1 MIRTKIVAV
10 PKGSA
15 TSVLNPY
22 KSNNGSSSIS
32 PSTGSGSSGSGSSG
46 DSTKDCLWQTGD
58 GDSSIISK
66 GSDDLTS
73 NMLEVAIGQYN
84 KTTKDKTSFSV
95 GNGTSTTDRSNAFEV
110 QNDGTAIAPT
120 FQSGVVNTAT
130 INSTTINNAN
140 NIVNDGNIVNTGNI
154 NNDGDITNT
163 GNFSNSKDIT
173 NTGNFNNGGN
183 ITNDGNI
190 TNAGTLKTAVATVD
204 NDLTVGKSVTAKTI
218 NADVGNIKD
227 IYSDNITNK
236 KMIKTKDLTVTGT
249 AHFFELVIDK
259 IKAAGGA
266 AIFTPADG
274 FDIDVVEAVENGYKL
289 YWRCEVD
296 GKVRQNMWKV
306 NDQAICMSFNQAKI
320 GTSYNVS
327 NKYYWSLV
335 TAVSD
340 SSKPVIRDDGNKYNW
355 ITISTVTFDGTVN
368 PEVGDSIAML
378 GYRGTDDEARQ
389 SAIYIT
395 AYASFDKG
403 VEPPFI
409 AQYKGIKDFDIEKYR
424 TSWWSLK
431 TNKFVGDFVI
441 ESSGQNVLDYVN
453 DKINT
458 SSGDIN
464 NTITEFTTSINEKYS
479 ALNVKVDGINTKVVN
494 NTTSITKLGE
504 NLNATNKNLEETN
517 KNLDTTN
524 SNITK
529 LENTVKEN
537 YSTLDQKADSID
549 AKVTSNTNSI
559 TKLGTNLETTNS
571 NITELETSVNKKYAE
586 LNVKADGISSKV
598 EDNTTKITK
607 LGTNLETTNS
617 NITELETSVNKKYAE
632 LNVKADGISSKV
644 EDNTTKIT
652 KLGTNLETT
661 NSNITSLET
670 TVKENY
676 STLDQKAD
684 GISTKVASN
693 TTSITKLGE
702 NLDTTNENVTSLKKT
717 VTENYSTLDQKAD
730 GISTKV
736 ASNTTSITNLSENL
750 DTTNSNIT
758 KLEKTVTEN
767 YSTLDQKAD
776 GISTKVASNTTSITK
791 LGENLD
797 TTNGNI
803 TALQKTVTENY
814 STLDQKAD
822 SISTTVSSHT
832 KTIEGLD
839 NRVTT
844 NTENISKVK
853 QTADGLTSTVTALD
867 QTVDAN
873 TGEITTLKKSM
884 SEIGQN
890 AENIYLKIVNDL
902 QETGIDIKSGQI
914 NLQATNTNIIGNLN
928 VYKSD
933 TGLVIY
939 DDTNQDRV
947 NISNHKIGK
956 FNDVNTSANS
966 VRTADGQ
973 NSFDNTTVCNNQF
986 TPNWYCSR
994 TSVQSNITDLGDFSV
1009 GDTIKPK
1016 YKDNATP
1023 EIFCNTSFLGT
1034 TNDIDDVNKNM
1045 PKCVAID
1052 NVRVSIMKDGTE
1064 VKTYPIGTTSGA
1076 QNYFVDKY
1084 IVPYNL
1090 TNGIQ
1095 SQQKN
1100 HDLQYNLSKVDGNG
1114 KKITETNLYFIT
1126 LYWKFFT
1133 SVDWTHTITAAGK
1146 YSICLKGDLVFGPV
1160 EYLRDD
1166 ATHGWGKKGSYSIG
1180 DIWHF
1185 WNEQSYLLNKKNPQ
1199 RTVIGTD
1206 GMASIIGS
1214 NKLFYIGQDGIIAKW
1229 GNDVLK
1235 LDDNG
1240 ISQVSYYT
1248 DDHGTIEM
1256 AKTLGGEFCVETSG
1270 NGGTAENPRVF
1281 GVLDG
1286 IDVVVTTGEYVM
1298 VSLPMHPKSGRV
1310 ITVIPKAE
1318 GTWVNFNGVYYM
1330 RYNSTDRKVNDSIFL
1345 PRTETRKYVYEKVS
1359 NIWFE
1364 I

>member
-32 PSTGSGSSGSGSSG
+32 PGTGTSGSSSSGG

-58 GDSSIISK
+58 GDSSIMSK

-95 GNGTSTTDRSNAFEV
+95 GNGTSTTNRSNAFEV
-110 QNDGTAIAPT
+110 QNDGTALAYT
-120 FQSGVVNTAT
+120 FQSGVVNTTTINSAT
-130 INSTTINNAN
+130 INNSA
-140 NIVNDGNIVNTGNI
+140 NIVNNGNFSNG
-154 NNDGDITNT
+154 GDITNT
-163 GNFSNSKDIT
+163 GNFT
-173 NTGNFNNGGN
+173 NGGN

-190 TNAGTLKTAVATVD
+190 TNTGTLKTSYATVD
-204 NDLTVGKSVTAKTI
+204 NDLTVGKTVTAKTI

-306 NDQAICMSFNQAKI
+306 NDQAICMSFNQAKV
-320 GTSYNVS
+320 GVSYNVS

-335 TAVSD
+335 TAVSEYG
-340 SSKPVIRDDGNKYNW
+340 KPVTLEDGNKYNW

-368 PEVGDSIAML
+368 PEKGDSIAML
-378 GYRGTDDEARQ
+378 GYRGTDDEKRQ
-389 SAIYIT
+389 SAIYIS

-403 VEPPFI
+403 VDAPFI

-441 ESSGQNVLDYVN
+441 ESSGKNVVDF
-453 DKINT
+453 INEQIKVVDGKVD
-458 SSGDIN
+458 SSVTEL
-464 NTITEFTTSINEKYS
+464 NTTINEKYS
-479 ALNVKVDGINTKVVN
+479 SLSATIDGINTKVVN
-494 NTTSITKLGE
+494 NTTSITKLVE
-504 NLNATNKNLEETN
+504 NLNDTNKNLEETN

-524 SNITK
+524 GNITK

-549 AKVTSNTNSI
+549 AKV
-559 TKLGTNLETTNS
+559 
-571 NITELETSVNKKYAE
+571 VA
-586 LNVKADGISSKV
+586 
-598 EDNTTKITK
+598 NTTKITK

-617 NITELETSVNKKYAE
+617 NITALETSVNEKYAE

-644 EDNTTKIT
+644 SDNTTKIN

-670 TVKENY
+670 SVNEKFASIDINAGGILSKVEENTKKIKTLGTNLETTNSNITALETTVSENY

-684 GISTKVASN
+684 GIATKVASN
-693 TTSITKLGE
+693 TTKITTLGE

-730 GISTKV
+730 
-736 ASNTTSITNLSENL
+736 SIQS
-750 DTTNSNIT
+750 
-758 KLEKTVTEN
+758 
-767 YSTLDQKAD
+767 
-776 GISTKVASNTTSITK
+776 
-791 LGENLD
+791 
-797 TTNGNI
+797 
-803 TALQKTVTENY
+803 
-814 STLDQKAD
+814 
-822 SISTTVSSHT
+822 TVSSHT
-832 KTIEGLD
+832 TEIEGLD
-839 NRVTT
+839 GRVTT
-844 NTENISKVK
+844 NTENISKIK

-884 SEIGQN
+884 SEIGQS
-890 AENIYLKIVNDL
+890 ADNIYLKIVNDL

-914 NLQATNTNIIGNLN
+914 NLQATNTNIIGNMN

-933 TGLVIY
+933 TGVVIY
-939 DDTNQDRV
+939 DDENQERV
-947 NISNHKIGK
+947 SIANKKIGK
-956 FNDVNTSANS
+956 FNDVNAGAAML
-966 VRTADGQ
+966 RTATGQ
-973 NSFDNTTVCNNQF
+973 KAFDNTTVCNNQF
-986 TPNWYCSR
+986 TPNWYC
-994 TSVQSNITDLGDFSV
+994 TKKSVQSPIIDLGHFSV
-1009 GDTIKPK
+1009 GDYISSYQDPNNLPK
-1016 YKDNATP
+1016 IYCT
-1023 EIFCNTSFLGT
+1023 TSFLGSRE
-1034 TNDIDDVNKNM
+1034 DIDDANKNM

-1052 NVRVSIMKDGTE
+1052 NARVSIMKDGVE
-1064 VKTYPIGTTSGA
+1064 IKTYNIGNVSGE
-1076 QNYFVDKY
+1076 QNYFVDQY
-1084 IVPYNL
+1084 RVSYNL

-1100 HDLQYNLSKVDGNG
+1100 HTITWGLSKVDGNG
-1114 KKITETNLYFIT
+1114 KNIVEQNLYLIT
-1126 LYWKFFT
+1126 LTWKFIYYT
-1133 SVDWTHTITAAGK
+1133 DINHTNVEWYHRVTQAGN
-1146 YSICLKGDLVFGPV
+1146 YSLCIKGDLVFGPV

-1166 ATHGWGKKGSYSIG
+1166 ATHGWGKKGNYSIG
-1180 DIWHF
+1180 NNWYF
-1185 WNEQSYLLNKKNPQ
+1185 SNEQTYMLNKSNQQ

-1206 GMASIIGS
+1206 GIASIIGT
-1214 NKLFYIGQDGIIAKW
+1214 NKLLYIGQDGIIAKW
-1229 GNDVLK
+1229 NNSVLK
-1235 LDDNG
+1235 LNDDG
-1240 ISQVSYYT
+1240 ISEVKYYT
-1248 DDHGTIEM
+1248 RVDGSQLEM
-1256 AKTLGGEFCVETSG
+1256 AKRLGGAYCAEVNG
-1270 NGGTAENPRVF
+1270 NSSTTPSNPYVF

-1286 IDVVVTTGEYVM
+1286 IDAVVTTGKNVL
-1298 VSLPMHPKSGRV
+1298 VGLPRNPQNGRI

-1318 GTWVNFNGVYYM
+1318 GTWVNFNGVNYM
-1330 RYNSTDRKVNDSIFL
+1330 RYNSNTREVNNSIYL
-1345 PRTETRKYVYEKVS
+1345 KRYETRKYVYEEMS
-1359 NIWFE
+1359 NVWFE

>member
-32 PSTGSGSSGSGSSG
+32 PSTGSGSSGSGSGG

-110 QNDGTAIAPT
+110 QADGTAIAPT
-120 FQSGVVNTAT
+120 FQSGSVNTTTINSAT
-130 INSTTINNAN
+130 INNSD
-140 NIVNDGNIVNTGNI
+140 NIV
-154 NNDGDITNT
+154 
-163 GNFSNSKDIT
+163 
-173 NTGNFNNGGN
+173 NGGN
-183 ITNDGNI
+183 ITNNGDINNTGNI
-190 TNAGTLKTAVATVD
+190 TNNGTLKTADATVD
-204 NDLTVGKSVTAKTI
+204 NDLTVGKSVTTKTI

-274 FDIDVVEAVENGYKL
+274 FDIDAVEAVENGYKL

-306 NDQAICMSFNQAKI
+306 NDQAICMSFNQAKV
-320 GTSYNVS
+320 GVSYNVS

-340 SSKPVIRDDGNKYNW
+340 YGKPVIREDGNKYNW

-368 PEVGDSIAML
+368 PEAGDSIAML
-378 GYRGTDDEARQ
+378 GYRGTDDEKRQ
-389 SAIYIT
+389 SAIYIS

-403 VEPPFI
+403 VEAPFI

-441 ESSGQNVLDYVN
+441 ESSGKNIIDFVN
-453 DKINT
+453 EQIKVVDGKIDSSVTALNT
-458 SSGDIN
+458 
-464 NTITEFTTSINEKYS
+464 TINEKYS
-479 ALNVKVDGINTKVVN
+479 SLSATVDSINSKVVS
-494 NTTSITKLGE
+494 NTNSITKLGE
-504 NLNATNKNLEETN
+504 NLDATNKNLEETN
-517 KNLDTTN
+517 KNIGTTN
-524 SNITK
+524 SNITA
-529 LENTVKEN
+529 LEKTVKEN
-537 YSTLDQKADSID
+537 YSTLDQKADSIA
-549 AKVTSNTNSI
+549 AKVTSNTDSI
-559 TKLGTNLETTNS
+559 TKLGTNLETTNG
-571 NITELETSVNKKYAE
+571 NITKLETSVNEKYAA
-586 LNVKADGISSKV
+586 LDIKADGISSKV
-598 EDNTTKITK
+598 SDNTKKITT

-617 NITELETSVNKKYAE
+617 NITK
-632 LNVKADGISSKV
+632 
-644 EDNTTKIT
+644 
-652 KLGTNLETT
+652 
-661 NSNITSLET
+661 LET
-670 TVKENY
+670 TVSENY

-684 GISTKVASN
+684 GISTKVSEN
-693 TTSITKLGE
+693 TTKITKLGE

-730 GISTKV
+730 
-736 ASNTTSITNLSENL
+736 SIQS
-750 DTTNSNIT
+750 
-758 KLEKTVTEN
+758 
-767 YSTLDQKAD
+767 
-776 GISTKVASNTTSITK
+776 
-791 LGENLD
+791 
-797 TTNGNI
+797 
-803 TALQKTVTENY
+803 
-814 STLDQKAD
+814 
-822 SISTTVSSHT
+822 TVSSHT

-839 NRVTT
+839 GRVTT

-853 QTADGLTSTVTALD
+853 QTADGLTSTVTSLD

-884 SEIGQN
+884 SEIGQT
-890 AENIYLKIVNDL
+890 ADNIYMKIVNDL

-933 TGLVIY
+933 TGVVIY
-939 DDTNQDRV
+939 DDEKQERVSITNK
-947 NISNHKIGK
+947 KIGQ
-956 FNDVNTSANS
+956 FNDVNIGADML
-966 VRTADGQ
+966 RTATGQ
-973 NSFDNTTVCNNQF
+973 QAFDNTTVCNNQF
-986 TPNWYCSR
+986 TPNWYCAKK
-994 TSVQSNITDLGDFSV
+994 SVQSPIIDLGHFSV
-1009 GDTIKPK
+1009 GDYISSYQNPENLPK
-1016 YKDNATP
+1016 IYCT
-1023 EIFCNTSFLGT
+1023 TSFLGSRA
-1034 TNDIDDVNKNM
+1034 DIDDTNKNM
-1045 PKCVAID
+1045 PKCIAID
-1052 NVRVSIMKDGTE
+1052 NARVSVMKDGVE
-1064 VKTYPIGTTSGA
+1064 IKTYNIGNVSGE

-1084 IVPYNL
+1084 IVPYTL

-1100 HDLQYNLSKVDGNG
+1100 HDIQYHLSKVDGNG
-1114 KKITETNLYFIT
+1114 NNIVEQNLYLIT
-1126 LYWKFFT
+1126 LTWKFIYYT
-1133 SVDWTHTITAAGK
+1133 DINHTNVEWYHTVTEAGN
-1146 YSICLKGDLVFGPV
+1146 YSLCIKGDLVFGPV

-1166 ATHGWGKKGSYSIG
+1166 ATHGWGNKGNYSIG
-1180 DIWHF
+1180 NNWYF
-1185 WNEQSYLLNKKNPQ
+1185 SNEQTYLLKKSNQQ

-1206 GMASIIGS
+1206 GIASIIGT
-1214 NKLFYIGQDGIIAKW
+1214 NKLLYIGQDGIIAKW
-1229 GNDVLK
+1229 NNSVLK
-1235 LDDNG
+1235 LDDDG
-1240 ISQVSYYT
+1240 ISEVKYYT
-1248 DDHGTIEM
+1248 DDNGTKEM
-1256 AKTLGGEFCVETSG
+1256 AKRLGGAYCIEV
-1270 NGGTAENPRVF
+1270 NGSSSTTESNPYVF

-1286 IDVVVTTGEYVM
+1286 IDVVVTTGYNVL
-1298 VSLPMHPKSGRV
+1298 VGLPRNPQDGRI

-1318 GTWVNFNGVYYM
+1318 GTWVNFNGVNYM
-1330 RYNSTDRKVNDSIFL
+1330 RHNSNTREVNTSIYL
-1345 PRTETRKYVYEKVS
+1345 NRYETRKYVYEKMS

>member
-32 PSTGSGSSGSGSSG
+32 PSTGSSGSGSSS

-110 QNDGTAIAPT
+110 QADGTAIAPT
-120 FQSGVVNTAT
+120 FQSGSVNTTTINSAT
-130 INSTTINNAN
+130 INNSV
-140 NIVNDGNIVNTGNI
+140 NIV
-154 NNDGDITNT
+154 
-163 GNFSNSKDIT
+163 
-173 NTGNFNNGGN
+173 NGGN
-183 ITNDGNI
+183 ITNNGDINNTGNI
-190 TNAGTLKTAVATVD
+190 TNNGTLKTADATVD
-204 NDLTVGKSVTAKTI
+204 NDLIVGKSVTTKTI

-274 FDIDVVEAVENGYKL
+274 FDIDAVEAVENGYKL

-306 NDQAICMSFNQAKI
+306 NDQAICMSFNQAKV
-320 GTSYNVS
+320 GVSYNVS

-340 SSKPVIRDDGNKYNW
+340 YSKPVIREDGNKYNW

-368 PEVGDSIAML
+368 PEAGDSIAML
-378 GYRGTDDEARQ
+378 GYRGTDDEKRQ
-389 SAIYIT
+389 SAIYIS

-403 VEPPFI
+403 VEAPFI

-441 ESSGQNVLDYVN
+441 ESSGKNIIDFVN
-453 DKINT
+453 EQIKVVDGKIDSSVTALNT
-458 SSGDIN
+458 
-464 NTITEFTTSINEKYS
+464 TINEKYS
-479 ALNVKVDGINTKVVN
+479 SLSATIDGINTKVVS
-494 NTTSITKLGE
+494 NTNSITKLGE
-504 NLNATNKNLEETN
+504 NLDATNKNLEETN
-517 KNLDTTN
+517 KNIGTTN
-524 SNITK
+524 SNITA
-529 LENTVKEN
+529 LEKTVKEN
-537 YSTLDQKADSID
+537 YSTLDQKADSIA
-549 AKVTSNTNSI
+549 AKVTSNTDSI
-559 TKLGTNLETTNS
+559 TKLGTNLETTNG
-571 NITELETSVNKKYAE
+571 NITKLETSVNEKYAA
-586 LNVKADGISSKV
+586 LDIKADGISSKV
-598 EDNTTKITK
+598 SDNTKKITT

-617 NITELETSVNKKYAE
+617 NITK
-632 LNVKADGISSKV
+632 
-644 EDNTTKIT
+644 
-652 KLGTNLETT
+652 
-661 NSNITSLET
+661 LET
-670 TVKENY
+670 TV
-676 STLDQKAD
+676 S
-684 GISTKVASN
+684 
-693 TTSITKLGE
+693 
-702 NLDTTNENVTSLKKT
+702 
-717 VTENYSTLDQKAD
+717 
-730 GISTKV
+730 
-736 ASNTTSITNLSENL
+736 
-750 DTTNSNIT
+750 
-758 KLEKTVTEN
+758 EN

-890 AENIYLKIVNDL
+890 AENIYMKIVNDL

-986 TPNWYCSR
+986 TPDWYCSR

-1330 RYNSTDRKVNDSIFL
+1330 RYNSTDRKVNESIFL

>member
-32 PSTGSGSSGSGSSG
+32 PSIGTSGGSSSGG

-58 GDSSIISK
+58 GDSSIMSK

-110 QNDGTAIAPT
+110 QADGTALAYT
-120 FQSGVVNTAT
+120 FQSGTVNTTTINSAT
-130 INSTTINNAN
+130 INNSDH
-140 NIVNDGNIVNTGNI
+140 IVNNGNFSNS
-154 NNDGDITNT
+154 GDITNT
-163 GNFSNSKDIT
+163 GNFS
-173 NTGNFNNGGN
+173 NGGN

-190 TNAGTLKTAVATVD
+190 TNTGTLKTSYATVD
-204 NDLTVGKSVTAKTI
+204 NDLTVGKTITAKTI

-306 NDQAICMSFNQAKI
+306 NDQAICMSFNQAKV
-320 GTSYNVS
+320 GVSYNVS

-335 TAVSD
+335 TAVSEYG
-340 SSKPVIRDDGNKYNW
+340 KPVTLEDGNKYNW

-368 PEVGDSIAML
+368 PEKGDSIAML
-378 GYRGTDDEARQ
+378 GYRGTDDEKRQ
-389 SAIYIT
+389 SAIYIS

-403 VEPPFI
+403 VDAPFI

-441 ESSGQNVLDYVN
+441 ESSGKNVVDFINEQVKVVD
-453 DKINT
+453 DKVDSSVTELNT
-458 SSGDIN
+458 SID
-464 NTITEFTTSINEKYS
+464 EKYS
-479 ALNVKVDGINTKVVN
+479 SLSATIDGINTKVVN
-494 NTTSITKLGE
+494 NTTSITKLVE
-504 NLNATNKNLEETN
+504 NLNDTNKNLEETN

-524 SNITK
+524 GNITK

-549 AKVTSNTNSI
+549 AKV
-559 TKLGTNLETTNS
+559 
-571 NITELETSVNKKYAE
+571 VA
-586 LNVKADGISSKV
+586 
-598 EDNTTKITK
+598 NTTKITK

-617 NITELETSVNKKYAE
+617 NITALETSVNEKYAE

-670 TVKENY
+670 SVNEKFASIDINAGGILSKVEENTKKIKTLGTNLETTNSNITALETTVSENY

-684 GISTKVASN
+684 GISTKVSEN
-693 TTSITKLGE
+693 TTKITKLGE

-730 GISTKV
+730 
-736 ASNTTSITNLSENL
+736 
-750 DTTNSNIT
+750 
-758 KLEKTVTEN
+758 
-767 YSTLDQKAD
+767 
-776 GISTKVASNTTSITK
+776 
-791 LGENLD
+791 
-797 TTNGNI
+797 
-803 TALQKTVTENY
+803 
-814 STLDQKAD
+814 
-822 SISTTVSSHT
+822 SISSTVSSHT
-832 KTIEGLD
+832 TEIEGLD
-839 NRVTT
+839 GRVTT

-853 QTADGLTSTVTALD
+853 QTANGLTSTVTALD
-867 QTVDAN
+867 QTVNAN

-884 SEIGQN
+884 SEIGQS
-890 AENIYLKIVNDL
+890 ADNIYLKIVNDL

-914 NLQATNTNIIGNLN
+914 NLQATNTNIIGNMN

-933 TGLVIY
+933 TGVVIY
-939 DDTNQDRV
+939 DDENQERV
-947 NISNHKIGK
+947 SIANKKIGK
-956 FNDVNTSANS
+956 FNDVNAGAAML
-966 VRTADGQ
+966 RTATGQ
-973 NSFDNTTVCNNQF
+973 KAFDNTSVCNNRF
-986 TPNWYCSR
+986 TANWYC
-994 TSVQSNITDLGDFSV
+994 TKKSVQSPIIDLGHFSV
-1009 GDTIKPK
+1009 GDYISSYQNPDNSPK
-1016 YKDNATP
+1016 IYCT
-1023 EIFCNTSFLGT
+1023 TSFLGSRD
-1034 TNDIDDVNKNM
+1034 DIDDLNKNM
-1045 PKCVAID
+1045 PKCIAID
-1052 NVRVSIMKDGTE
+1052 NARVSIMKNGVE
-1064 VKTYPIGTTSGA
+1064 IKTYNIGNVSGN
-1076 QNYFVDKY
+1076 QNYVVDRY
-1084 IVPYNL
+1084 TVGYTL
-1090 TNGIQ
+1090 TNGIL
-1095 SQQKN
+1095 SQQYD
-1100 HDLQYNLSKVDGNG
+1100 HRLTWNLSKVDGNG
-1114 KKITETNLYFIT
+1114 KNIVEQNLYLIT
-1126 LYWKFFT
+1126 LTWKFIYYT
-1133 SVDWTHTITAAGK
+1133 DINHTNVEWYHRVTEAGN
-1146 YSICLKGDLVFGPV
+1146 YSLCIKGDLVFGPV

-1166 ATHGWGKKGSYSIG
+1166 ATHGWGKKGNYSIG
-1180 DIWHF
+1180 NNWYF
-1185 WNEQSYLLNKKNPQ
+1185 SNEQTYMLNKSNQQ

-1206 GMASIIGS
+1206 GIASIIGT
-1214 NKLFYIGQDGIIAKW
+1214 NKLLYIGQDGIIAKW
-1229 GNDVLK
+1229 KNSVIK
-1235 LDDNG
+1235 LDDDG
-1240 ISQVSYYT
+1240 ISEVKYYT
-1248 DDHGTIEM
+1248 RVDGSQLEM
-1256 AKTLGGEFCVETSG
+1256 AKRLGGAYCVEVNG
-1270 NGGTAENPRVF
+1270 NSSTTASNPYVF

-1286 IDVVVTTGEYVM
+1286 IDVVVTTGENVL
-1298 VSLPMHPKSGRV
+1298 VGLPRNAQDGRV
-1310 ITVIPKAE
+1310 ITVIPKAKR
-1318 GTWVNFNGVYYM
+1318 TWVNFNGVNYM
-1330 RYNSTDRKVNDSIFL
+1330 RHDSNTREVNNSIYLNQYV
-1345 PRTETRKYVYEKVS
+1345 TRKYVYEKMS
-1359 NIWFE
+1359 NVWFE